1 MYAFSARTLDKEIDE
16 TASIRSN
23 IIINTDGSCLV
34 GFARSCGKLT
44 FLVIHLKPLVTGI
57 DTRPIMA
64 VVEFTFVSHNRDQL
78 IAEHLGR
85 QIERV
90 SVWET

>member
-16 TASIRSN
+16 TASIRLN
-23 IIINTDGSCLV
+23 IIINTCLV

-64 VVEFTFVSHNRDQL
+64 VVQFTFVSHNRDQL